1 MSRAKTIVI
10 TFAVIGLLL
19 FFAESAL
26 ARFTPIVI
34 QSSDWT
40 LKDRIDVRGGR
51 YFRRY
56 YGDQPGC
63 KSISRS
69 DINGLS
75 VRTNPTLTFVF
86 VGNALGIACYHPVL
100 NRMVHSKSDVTI
112 VQYPKLGTGSY
123 REGVQAFTYK
133 RDAGKTGEDRFV
145 VRVCGTMHY
154 ETGCLTTVYRY
165 VSGK

>member
-40 LKDRIDVRGGR
+40 PKDRIDVRGGR

-100 NRMVHSKSDVTI
+100 NRMVHSGCHDRSISETWNRFI
-112 VQYPKLGTGSY
+112 SRRSAGLH
-123 REGVQAFTYK
+123 VQAGRRK
-133 RDAGKTGEDRFV
+133 NRRRPLRGACLRHDA
-145 VRVCGTMHY
+145 
-154 ETGCLTTVYRY
+154 L
-165 VSGK
+165 